1 MSVLNNAREET
12 FQGIKEFEQTKLN
25 LSKHDRVT
33 QVMTKKSESSK
44 DRDVRRRKLL
54 ADQTTM
60 ET

>member
-1 MSVLNNAREET
+1 MTILNQAQEET
-12 FQGIKEFEQTKLN
+12 YQGIIDFEQRKIDLN
-25 LSKHDRVT
+25 QQEKVT
-33 QVMTKKSESSK
+33 QVMTKKTESSK

>member
-25 LSKHDRVT
+25 LSKYDRVT